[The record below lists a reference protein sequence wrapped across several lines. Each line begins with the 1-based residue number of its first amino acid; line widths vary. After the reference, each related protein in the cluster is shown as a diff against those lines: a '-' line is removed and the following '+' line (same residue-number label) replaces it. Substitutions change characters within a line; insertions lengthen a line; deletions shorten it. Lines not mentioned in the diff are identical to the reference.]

1 MDREIPEGNIDLY
14 ILCKAHKW
22 HPYAVKTLPITSPLT
37 HIRVLV
43 MCRTRTCLCSRTS
56 LTTQIS
62 IYLQEVQLFPPL
74 VVMTYDI
81 NATFNDMF
89 TVRVHNAII

>member
-14 ILCKAHKW
+14 ILCKAYKW

-37 HIRVLV
+37 RICVLV
-43 MCRTRTCLCSRTS
+43 TRRPRTCLLCSRTS

-62 IYLQEVQLFPPL
+62 IYLQEVQLPPPPNSDEL
-74 VVMTYDI
+74 
-81 NATFNDMF
+81 
-89 TVRVHNAII
+89 